1 MRIVLTD
8 RTIRATK
15 AKSTTYDITD
25 TVGPGLRLR
34 VTPAGSKT
42 WSWRH
47 LQRRISIGR
56 FPGIGLAEARGL
68 ATDMKRA
75 VDLGQDPKLV
85 LRPPQTDTLANAV
98 GRWQSD
104 REHKGARRAHDT
116 ASAVRFHFHDFLD
129 RPLTD
134 LTRRAIRDRVEGVRD
149 HGYPAA
155 ANRVLARL
163 RTVLAFA
170 VTRELIDAN
179 PALGIERPA
188 REAAEIAELNNTTR
202 TLTPAELSRVWRAA
216 ETLGDNTADVVRLLI
231 LTGCRRSEIGNLR
244 WPEVDLDQRLLRIP
258 GSRMKAGREH
268 VVPLSDAAVA
278 ILANQSPHIGGDYVF
293 GTDGRRGYL
302 GWRAGVPK
310 LKRLAGLDRPWVI
323 HDLRRTVATHMVD
336 HLEADG
342 DLVARVL
349 AHTAGARL
357 GSVTARYERS
367 QRLPARTALMEAWAR
382 WIASTLSEVSDENV
396 ISLHRVGTSR

>member
-1 MRIVLTD
+1 
-8 RTIRATK
+8 
-15 AKSTTYDITD
+15 
-25 TVGPGLRLR
+25 
-34 VTPAGSKT
+34 
-42 WSWRH
+42 
-47 LQRRISIGR
+47 
-56 FPGIGLAEARGL
+56 
-68 ATDMKRA
+68 
-75 VDLGQDPKLV
+75 
-85 LRPPQTDTLANAV
+85 
-98 GRWQSD
+98 
-104 REHKGARRAHDT
+104 
-116 ASAVRFHFHDFLD
+116 
-129 RPLTD
+129 
-134 LTRRAIRDRVEGVRD
+134 
-149 HGYPAA
+149 
-155 ANRVLARL
+155 
-163 RTVLAFA
+163 
-170 VTRELIDAN
+170 
-179 PALGIERPA
+179 
-188 REAAEIAELNNTTR
+188 
-202 TLTPAELSRVWRAA
+202 
-216 ETLGDNTADVVRLLI
+216 
-231 LTGCRRSEIGNLR
+231 
-244 WPEVDLDQRLLRIP
+244 
-258 GSRMKAGREH
+258 MKAGREH